1 MNYKDFIDDII
12 NTRGRYGCGEEYH
25 ERHHIIPR
33 CIGGTDE
40 KENLIDLYAREHF
53 IAHKL
58 LAKENPHNQSLQCA
72 WWMMSNIGRE
82 NGENRRC
89 TSEEYEEARI
99 AFSNSQK
106 GENNFMYGKT
116 GYNYGKH
123 LSDETKKKLSESH
136 KGLKVSEEIK
146 QKMSES
152 TMGEK
157 NPMYHKHHTE
167 ETRKIMS
174 EKKIGKY
181 NGENNPHWGK
191 HHTEEAKQR
200 LSQMRKGGN
209 NPKAKKV
216 YCKELDMFFDTIKE
230 AQDYVGIK
238 SGILQCCC
246 PKYKRETA
254 GKHPQTKEK
263 LHWTFVNE

>member
-25 ERHHIIPR
+25 ERHHIVPR

-89 TSEEYEEARI
+89 TSEEYEEAKI

-146 QKMSES
+146 QKNERI
-152 TMGEK
+152 
-157 NPMYHKHHTE
+157 YHG
-167 ETRKIMS
+167 RK
-174 EKKIGKY
+174 E
-181 NGENNPHWGK
+181 P
-191 HHTEEAKQR
+191 
-200 LSQMRKGGN
+200 
-209 NPKAKKV
+209 
-216 YCKELDMFFDTIKE
+216 
-230 AQDYVGIK
+230 YV
-238 SGILQCCC
+238 
-246 PKYKRETA
+246 P
-254 GKHPQTKEK
+254 
-263 LHWTFVNE
+263 

>member
-1 MNYKDFIDDII
+1 MNYKDFIDNII
-12 NTRGRYGCGEEYH
+12 NARGRYGCGEEYH
-25 ERHHIIPR
+25 ERHHIVPR

-40 KENLIDLYAREHF
+40 KENLVDLYAREHF

-82 NGENRRC
+82 NGGNRRC

-136 KGLKVSEEIK
+136 KGLTVSEETK
-146 QKMSES
+146 QKMSKS
-152 TMGEK
+152 AMGEK
-157 NPMYHKHHTE
+157 NPMYHKYHTE

-181 NGENNPHWGK
+181 DGENNPHWGK
-191 HHTEEAKQR
+191 HHTE
-200 LSQMRKGGN
+200 
-209 NPKAKKV
+209 
-216 YCKELDMFFDTIKE
+216 
-230 AQDYVGIK
+230 
-238 SGILQCCC
+238 
-246 PKYKRETA
+246 
-254 GKHPQTKEK
+254 
-263 LHWTFVNE
+263 